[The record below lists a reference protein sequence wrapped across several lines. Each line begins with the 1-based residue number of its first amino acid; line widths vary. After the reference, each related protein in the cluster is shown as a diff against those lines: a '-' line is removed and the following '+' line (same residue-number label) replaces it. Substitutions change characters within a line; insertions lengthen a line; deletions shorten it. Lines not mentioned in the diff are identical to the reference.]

1 MNARQKAKKLK
12 KELELLKQE
21 KAVYGNLWL
30 KIDGY
35 QVEQEFPLQSE
46 LYLNNEHRIYIPRNV
61 YTVIVGSMRAK
72 FHPISPDDKL
82 IFIKS
87 DMLDK
92 RILEIDK
99 KYVLGVD
106 KEL

>member
-12 KELELLKQE
+12 KELEFLKQE

-30 KIDGY
+30 KVDGY
-35 QVEQEFPLQSE
+35 QIEQEDPE
-46 LYLNNEHRIYIPRNV
+46 YDLYPTNEDWSKIYMPRNV

-72 FHPISPDDKL
+72 FHPISPDDRL
-82 IFIKS
+82 IIINS

-92 RILEIDK
+92 QIQEIE
-99 KYVLGVD
+99 LGG
-106 KEL
+106 L

>member
-12 KELELLKQE
+12 KELENLKQE
-21 KAVYGNLWL
+21 KAINGNLWL
-30 KIDGY
+30 KVDGY
-35 QVEQEFPLQSE
+35 QIE
-46 LYLNNEHRIYIPRNV
+46 LEDCPEYNLYPTNKDWGEIYISRNV

-72 FHPISPDDKL
+72 FHPLTPDDKL

-92 RILEIDK
+92 RLQELNE
-99 KYVLGVD
+99 KYVLGGA
-106 KEL
+106 E

>member
-35 QVEQEFPLQSE
+35 QVEQEFPE
-46 LYLNNEHRIYIPRNV
+46 LYLNNEHRLYMPRNV
-61 YTVIVGSMRAK
+61 YTVIIGTMRAK
-72 FHPISPDDKL
+72 FHPISPDDKM

-92 RILEIDK
+92 RLQGLK
-99 KYVLGVD
+99 QKYVIGGV
-106 KEL
+106 E

>member
-12 KELELLKQE
+12 KELEILKQE

-35 QVEQEFPLQSE
+35 QVEQEFPPEQE
-46 LYLNNEHRIYIPRNV
+46 IYLNNEYRIYMPRNV

-72 FHPISPDDKL
+72 FHPVSPEDRL
-82 IFIKS
+82 IIINS

-92 RILEIDK
+92 RIQGIK
-99 KYVLGVD
+99 
-106 KEL
+106 